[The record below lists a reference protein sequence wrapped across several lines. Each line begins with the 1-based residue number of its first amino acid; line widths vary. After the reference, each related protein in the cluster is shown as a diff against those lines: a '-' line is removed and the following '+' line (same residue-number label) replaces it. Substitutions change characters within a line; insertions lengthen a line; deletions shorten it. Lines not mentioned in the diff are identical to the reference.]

1 MNRGSL
7 IFTAVMFLTR
17 FPVPS
22 GTQHG
27 AFALAKS
34 VRWWPLVG
42 WLLGMLTG
50 LMIVAAR
57 YIMPPLAASFGGIAG
72 AALMT
77 GCLHEDAFADLC
89 DGFGGWTPARRLEIM
104 RDSRVGSYGVMGLI
118 LVTGLRAS
126 LITAMNPFALVFS
139 CAAAMAYARW
149 TAVLLL
155 KIGDAPTDANSL
167 AAPFSNSIS
176 WFDLLLGAV
185 LLLPT
190 MIVAPSAILEL
201 LVAAVLIATVSARF
215 FAGFTGGITGD
226 CAGAVIL
233 ICEIIGL
240 LLLRHANLATSPI
253 ALLLRQRFS

>member
-7 IFTAVMFLTR
+7 FFTAVMFLTR
-17 FPVPS
+17 FPVPA

-27 AFALAKS
+27 AVALAKS
-34 VRWWPLVG
+34 VRWWPVVG

-57 YIMPPLAASFGGIAG
+57 NFMPPLAASFAGIAA

-118 LVTGLRAS
+118 LITGIRSSFLA
-126 LITAMNPFALVFS
+126 AMNPSTLVFS
-139 CAAAMAYARW
+139 CAAAMAFARW

-167 AAPFSNSIS
+167 AAPFSNSIT
-176 WFDLLLGAV
+176 WFDILLGAV
-185 LLLPT
+185 LLLP
-190 MIVAPSAILEL
+190 IVVAGPAAIVEL
-201 LVAAVLIATVSARF
+201 LAAALLIVTVSARF
-215 FAGFTGGITGD
+215 FAAFTGGITGD

-233 ICEIIGL
+233 ICEVIGL
-240 LLLRHANLATSPI
+240 LLLSHANLVNSHI
-253 ALLLRQRFS
+253 ALVLRQRFS